1 MGNKFY
7 GVMQH
12 TTTSIQGPGEDGE
25 YYLVIR
31 PTYGMSGDTV
41 VLRFDTLLDVEASI
55 RTAKC
60 HLSTLADPTPPEEPE
75 EFDEKMAKIG
85 IKLQSN

>member
-12 TTTSIQGPGEDGE
+12 TTTSVQGPGKDGE

-31 PTYGMSGDTV
+31 PTYGNSGDTV
-41 VLRFDTLLDVEASI
+41 VLRFDTLFDIEASV
-55 RTAKC
+55 RATTYCQRA
-60 HLSTLADPTPPEEPE
+60 LADPTPPPE

-85 IKLQSN
+85 IKL